1 MNTQFS
7 LFLFLIIL
15 LLIDKIATWEGID
28 ISNYTYP
35 KKDDDPNVFTVAIL
49 HTNDIHGTYFP
60 QNVTLSNG
68 NKYEL
73 GGLPYLAKYITKLR
87 KDWGDQFL
95 YFDGGDQFQGGYE
108 SKITDGKII
117 TDYFNALG
125 VKATALGNHEW
136 DFGQDF
142 LKDRINELQSHYI
155 IANMLDD
162 RGSPFVLP
170 EQTTTEIYSFGENV
184 KIGVIGI
191 TTVLTVETT
200 TGNLTGM
207 HFIEYKNVIVKEAE
221 KLRNG
226 ENKVNAVVLLA
237 HVGLKCLKDGEEKLK
252 LKVRT
257 KETEQKECNHS
268 DEIYKLLNILPKGTI
283 DAVLAAH
290 KHDVTHH
297 WIFDTPVT
305 GSDRNGI
312 YASIMYLNFDV
323 KNNYALMKDKIQI
336 EGPLPVCSHVFKNTL
351 RCEVPSEEE
360 EEKFGELSPF
370 SFHGEPI
377 EKDEILDNVTK
388 KYIDEYNEKAGEYL
402 TKTKTTFYQAKAG
415 EEALGNLYCDFLRRI
430 TGTNVSII
438 NAGDFRT
445 AWRPGNVTYGS
456 LYSMF
461 PFENDIIS
469 FEITGEELRR
479 MIYETQTGVYAYY
492 PTSGL
497 KQVVYETTKKDLI
510 SVKLFDGINEFE
522 IDDKGTYSVSTND
535 FCVPSKEGVL
545 GGDDFRRVTK
555 WMKPKNK
562 KNHGELRD
570 HLKEYLKLI
579 PELIKSNFL
588 DKNNPRLRI
597 VKSQNEL

>member
-1 MNTQFS
+1 MKTILNPF
-7 LFLFLIIL
+7 FFLIIL
-15 LLIDKIATWEGID
+15 LLIDRISNWEGID

-60 QNVTLSNG
+60 QKVTLING
-68 NKYEL
+68 NEYEL
-73 GGLPYLAKYITKLR
+73 GGLEYLAKYITKLR
-87 KDWGDQFL
+87 KDWGDQFV

-117 TDYFNALG
+117 TDYFNTLG

-142 LKDRINELQSHYI
+142 LKNRIKESESHYI
-155 IANMLDD
+155 IANMQNDA
-162 RGSPFVLP
+162 GSPHVLP
-170 EQTTTEIYSFGENV
+170 NQTVTEIYTFGNV

-200 TGNLTGM
+200 TGDLSGM

-226 ENKVNAVVLLA
+226 ENKVNAVILLA
-237 HVGLKCLKDGEEKLK
+237 HVGLKCKKDGEEKMK

-257 KETEQKECNHS
+257 KETEQKECNQS
-268 DEIYKLLNILPKGTI
+268 DEIYKLLRILPKGTI

-297 WIFDTPVT
+297 WVFDTPVT
-305 GSDRNGI
+305 GSDRNGL
-312 YASIMYLNFDV
+312 YASILYLNFDV
-323 KNNYALMKDKIQI
+323 TNNYALMKDKIQI
-336 EGPLPVCSHVFKNTL
+336 EGPLPVCSKVFKNTL
-351 RCEVPSEEE
+351 RCDVPSEKE

-377 EKDEILDNVTK
+377 EKDEILQSVTN
-388 KYIDEYNEKAGEYL
+388 KYIEEYNKKAGEYL
-402 TKTKTTFYQAKAG
+402 TKTKVTFYQAKAG
-415 EEALGNLYCDFLRRI
+415 EEALGNLYCDFLRKI
-430 TGTNVSII
+430 TGTDVSIV

-445 AWRPGNVTYGS
+445 AWRPGDVTYGS

-461 PFENDIIS
+461 PFENDIVS
-469 FEITGEELRR
+469 FEITGKELRR
-479 MIYETQTGVYAYY
+479 MIYETQTGIYSYY

-497 KQVVYETTKKDLI
+497 KQVVYETTKKELI
-510 SVKLFDGINEFE
+510 SVKLFDGINEIE
-522 IDDKGTYSVSTND
+522 IDDKKIYSVTTND
-535 FCVPSKEGVL
+535 FCMPYKDGVL

-555 WMKPKNK
+555 WIKPQNK
-562 KNHGELRD
+562 KNHGELREM
-570 HLKEYLKLI
+570 LKEYLKLI
-579 PELIKSNFL
+579 PELIKSNYV
-588 DKNNPRLRI
+588 DENNPRLRI
-597 VKSQNEL
+597 IKAQNE